1 MKNIGSLMKQAKQMQ
16 AKMAEVQEG
25 LANLTVEASS
35 GGGKVSVVVTG
46 KQEIVEIRIDPE
58 VVDPDDVEML
68 QDLVTAAVNEAL
80 RKAGDVA
87 KDEMDRT
94 FNMGLGLVAIV
105 SASAV
110 DEAIGAVEAAG
121 CTVHDIGRIESLP
134 DPAAVATVVYA

>member
-25 LANLTVEASS
+25 LANLTVEASA

-58 VVDPDDVEML
+58 VVDPEDVEML

-87 KDEMDRT
+87 KDEMNKAT
-94 FNMGLGLVAIV
+94 GGLAGMGGLF
-105 SASAV
+105 
-110 DEAIGAVEAAG
+110 
-121 CTVHDIGRIESLP
+121 
-134 DPAAVATVVYA
+134 